1 MPTEELMPQVAQRL
15 AASGIT
21 TIQDPF
27 VNPDTLDSYAWL
39 EASGGMTFRLRAAL
53 TGPTFW
59 GTGSDGELDGLPRHF
74 EALIEA
80 RDRFE
85 ESPLIRADAIKL
97 FADAVLEGN
106 PLADPPTLPVAAM
119 LNGFLQPR
127 FEVTDQGARL
137 TGYVTE
143 DNEGCLELL
152 TSGDESGEVPS
163 PARARDF
170 RSRHGF
176 GMAQCLKVS
185 GVLEHSE
192 EYIHEY
198 IRQATVAG
206 FHTHVHALADRGVRV
221 AVDAFEQVKSLA
233 DAEGLT
239 QSLAHLQVIH
249 PDDVTR
255 IGDLGIATVFT
266 FVWATPDPEYELM
279 VIPFIDEVQ
288 GEDDLYNPQHYYM
301 QNVYPAQSVQREGGL
316 VVAGSDAPVGSRDP
330 MPFVSLEQAI
340 TRSAGA
346 FVLNRA
352 QGLSVHEAIA
362 AFTTNGA
369 RLMGHADE
377 LGSLEVG
384 KVADLIV
391 IDQNIVELAENNRAE
406 DISDTRV
413 QLTIFNGQVIFEGSP

>member
-1 MPTEELMPQVAQRL
+1 
-15 AASGIT
+15 
-21 TIQDPF
+21 
-27 VNPDTLDSYAWL
+27 
-39 EASGGMTFRLRAAL
+39 
-53 TGPTFW
+53 
-59 GTGSDGELDGLPRHF
+59 
-74 EALIEA
+74 
-80 RDRFE
+80 
-85 ESPLIRADAIKL
+85 
-97 FADAVLEGN
+97 
-106 PLADPPTLPVAAM
+106 
-119 LNGFLQPR
+119 
-127 FEVTDQGARL
+127 
-137 TGYVTE
+137 
-143 DNEGCLELL
+143 
-152 TSGDESGEVPS
+152 
-163 PARARDF
+163 
-170 RSRHGF
+170 
-176 GMAQCLKVS
+176 
-185 GVLEHSE
+185 
-192 EYIHEY
+192 
-198 IRQATVAG
+198 
-206 FHTHVHALADRGVRV
+206 
-221 AVDAFEQVKSLA
+221 
-233 DAEGLT
+233 
-239 QSLAHLQVIH
+239 
-249 PDDVTR
+249 
-255 IGDLGIATVFT
+255 
-266 FVWATPDPEYELM
+266 M